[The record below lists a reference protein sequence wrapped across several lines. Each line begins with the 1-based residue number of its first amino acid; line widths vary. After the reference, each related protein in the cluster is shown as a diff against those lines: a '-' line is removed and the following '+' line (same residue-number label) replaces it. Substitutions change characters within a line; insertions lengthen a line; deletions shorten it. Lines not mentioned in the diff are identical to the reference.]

1 MGKRVSPED
10 RAAARELFGQGKK
23 ILDIVAALESRVS
36 AAWISETSRKE
47 GWLKGL
53 LPAADVERGEP
64 QIYESANASP
74 QEMAANTSKMTEVQ
88 LRRWVEQKAHLA
100 AKLGAG
106 AERVFEQLFAQHI
119 VKEVKT
125 VGMGGGAQDL
135 RMVEVV
141 LAEPSPADK
150 KHLATTMA
158 ILIDKASLLSG
169 DATSRVETS
178 ALTGDQVKDRLVH
191 YRDEL
196 AKRREQ
202 AAIDAAK
209 KPERETG

>member
-1 MGKRVSPED
+1 MPRKVSDED
-10 RAAARELFGQGKK
+10 KAKAKNLFQQGIKL
-23 ILDIVAALESRVS
+23 LDIVKALDGRVS
-36 AAWISETSRKE
+36 ASWLSKVSRQE

-53 LPAADVERGEP
+53 LPESDLERGEP
-64 QIYESANASP
+64 QIYESANATP

-125 VGMGGGAQDL
+125 VGMGGGVQDL